1 MEQLMESFRMWL
13 ETADPAWFMSDWL
26 WSWRVFESIHFVGL
40 SLLIGT
46 VGLFDLRM
54 MGMAKPVS
62 MIALHKLVPWGVAGY
77 AINIMTGAAF
87 FAAAPDQYMYNP
99 AFQYKILFM
108 ALAGINVLL
117 FYLVMYRKVAV
128 LGSGDDAPRAAK
140 IIAGVSLSLWL
151 GVIICGRLLTFFRPP
166 FFQCPWC

>member
-1 MEQLMESFRMWL
+1 MWL
-13 ETADPAWFMSDWL
+13 ETADPAWFMNDWR
-26 WSWRVFESIHFVGL
+26 WAWRIFESIHFVGL
-40 SLLIGT
+40 CFLIGT

-54 MGMAKPVS
+54 LGMAKPVS
-62 MIALHKLVPWGVAGY
+62 MVALHKLVPWGIAGY
-77 AINIMTGAAF
+77 AMNVMTGISF

-108 ALAGINVLL
+108 GMAGINVLT
-117 FYLVMYRKVAV
+117 FYLAMYRKVAV
-128 LGSGDDAPRAAK
+128 LGPGDDAPMAAK
-140 IIAGVSLSLWL
+140 IMAGVSLSLWL